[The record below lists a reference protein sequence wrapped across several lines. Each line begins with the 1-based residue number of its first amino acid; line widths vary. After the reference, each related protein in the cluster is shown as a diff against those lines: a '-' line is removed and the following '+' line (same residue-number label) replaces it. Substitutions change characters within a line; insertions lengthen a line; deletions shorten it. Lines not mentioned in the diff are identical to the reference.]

1 MQQELGWY
9 FPDGEKHLPEWMRK
23 VAQQRHG
30 ILQYQLAKYQ
40 AAMKYCRQYRTAVD
54 VGAHVGQWSWNMC
67 KDFKGVFAF
76 EPVPRYAECWLAN
89 TKEAHNARLYE
100 CALGDEEKIVALTCG
115 TPGSHGDTFI
125 APESDHNVATDVLMQ
140 KLDSF
145 GFTEV
150 DFIKIDCEGYEYFV
164 LRGAEKTI
172 RQNKPCIIVEQKPGK
187 GKSFGLDDR
196 DAVRLL
202 QSWGAK
208 LREEISGDYI
218 LSWDV
223 R

>member
-23 VAQQRHG
+23 VAQQRQG
-30 ILQYQLAKYQ
+30 ILQYQFAKYQ
-40 AAMKYCRQYRTAVD
+40 AAMKYCQQHRTAID
-54 VGAHVGQWSWNMC
+54 VGAHVGQWTWNMG
-67 KDFKGVFAF
+67 KDFDFVYAF
-76 EPVPRYAECWLAN
+76 EPVPRYVECWQAN
-89 TKEAHNARLYE
+89 IQTSNVRLYE
-100 CALGDEEKIVALTCG
+100 CALGETEKIVSLTCG
-115 TPGSHGDTFI
+115 TPGSFGDTFI
-125 APESDHNVATDVLMQ
+125 APESKHSVATDVLMQ
-140 KLDSF
+140 TLDSF
-145 GFTEV
+145 EISQV

-172 RQNKPCIIVEQKPGK
+172 RQCKPCIIVEQKPGK
-187 GKSFGLDDR
+187 GKSFGLDDK